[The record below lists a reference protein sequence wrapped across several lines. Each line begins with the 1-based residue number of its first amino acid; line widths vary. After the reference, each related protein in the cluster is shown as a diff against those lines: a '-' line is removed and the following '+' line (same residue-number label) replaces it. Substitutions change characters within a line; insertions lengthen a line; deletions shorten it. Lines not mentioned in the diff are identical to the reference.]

1 MNPVKLFALAMVV
14 VFSSA
19 LAAQQDISV
28 EYPIGTSRIS
38 GATVNFGD
46 DDSGVAILLTIR
58 ILNVGTTNLTLDTST
73 SNRPCNCTNA
83 ERLDWFVTQP
93 ATTVLTPTSSV
104 DFTLE
109 IDPNEK
115 GDWSVLLR
123 IFSDDPNENPFTLRF
138 KGSNGEAEE
147 EDDDCSTGEGSGP
160 SLLLLLGALSAGVVA
175 MRLRASRG

>member
-1 MNPVKLFALAMVV
+1 MNPVKLFALAFVLL
-14 VFSSA
+14 FSGA

-28 EYPIGTSRIS
+28 EYPIGTTRVS

-58 ILNVGTTNLTLDTST
+58 IINSGTTNLTLDTSS

-83 ERLDWFVTQP
+83 TRCDWFVTQP
-93 ATTVLTPTSSV
+93 TMTLLTPTSSV

-115 GDWSVLLR
+115 GKWDVLLR
-123 IFSDDPNENPFTLRF
+123 IYSDDPNENPFTLRF

-147 EDDDCSTGEGSGP
+147 DEDDCSTSDSSGF
-160 SLLLLLGALSAGVVA
+160 SLLALLGVLSAAVVA
-175 MRLRASRG
+175 VRLRASRA